1 MLLIILG
8 MLLIIIPQH
17 HFHLMLLLALIFLG
31 SLPFSFKGRKCFGAN
46 EGGYNGILYHAVRD
60 YVSQDCANNKN
71 CAVGQTYGWPMNSWC
86 VGKVTDMSELFYFYE
101 MDTFNE
107 DISGWN
113 TSSVTTMLGMFAGA
127 TSFNGDLSSW
137 KISQAL

>member
-1 MLLIILG
+1 M
-8 MLLIIIPQH
+8 
-17 HFHLMLLLALIFLG
+17 FWY
-31 SLPFSFKGRKCFGAN
+31 AN